1 MLEKDEGAGG
11 EVSLETV
18 IQSKT
23 GCLSVCLLLWLQ
35 AIILYHRIF
44 EDVKSSPKCTLEV
57 RRGPESRVRF
67 LSVFLVMACVCLCR
81 HFLSAASAAAG
92 AQRRVRRG
100 WQEER
105 FSQHE
110 AAWSIHSYRFSAAHR
125 PYCCNKDERVQK
137 GRWKGCLNSQL
148 ISFVLVFSFLNT
160 FHVVIVNVAVPVY
173 CQVGPLLNYYNMI
186 NSKEYDLF

>member
-23 GCLSVCLLLWLQ
+23 GCLSVCLLLWLR

-110 AAWSIHSYRFSAAHR
+110 AAWSIHSYRFSAAPR
-125 PYCCNKDERVQK
+125 PYCCNKDERVQN
-137 GRWKGCLNSQL
+137 GRWKSCLNSQL
-148 ISFVLVFSFLNT
+148 KFDPVPMGFFYYFMAVL
-160 FHVVIVNVAVPVY
+160 
-173 CQVGPLLNYYNMI
+173 QQ
-186 NSKEYDLF
+186 